1 MALPSW
7 KLRSNS
13 TRESRPDAIPDA
25 NLRRAVIQAVFLSV
39 ILNTIGQFLFKTA
52 AVQSDA
58 SLFGLFQESRTWIA
72 LLVYAAS
79 AVTWLWVLARAQL
92 SFVYPI
98 LSVSFPLVVGL
109 SVILFGEPVSI
120 IRWIGVA
127 GIVVGVSL
135 LTKT

>member
-1 MALPSW
+1 M
-7 KLRSNS
+7 
-13 TRESRPDAIPDA
+13 PDVR
-25 NLRRAVIQAVFLSV
+25 LRRVVIQAVFLSV

-79 AVTWLWVLARAQL
+79 AVTWLWVLARAPL

-120 IRWIGVA
+120 TRWIGVA

>member
-7 KLRSNS
+7 KIRSNS
-13 TRESRPDAIPDA
+13 TESGPASMPDVR
-25 NLRRAVIQAVFLSV
+25 LRRVVIQAVFLSV

-52 AVQSDA
+52 AVQSVA
-58 SLFGLFQESRTWIA
+58 SPFGLFQESWTWIA

-109 SVILFGEPVSI
+109 SVILFGEPVSL

>member
-1 MALPSW
+1 M
-7 KLRSNS
+7 NV
-13 TRESRPDAIPDA
+13 PDAG
-25 NLRRAVIQAVFLSV
+25 LRRVVIQAVFLSV

-52 AVQSDA
+52 AVQSGE
-58 SLFGLFQESRTWIA
+58 SPFGLFQESRTWIA

-79 AVTWLWVLARAQL
+79 AFTWLWVLARAQL

-109 SVILFGEPVSI
+109 SAILFGEPVSI

>member
-7 KLRSNS
+7 KIRSSS
-13 TRESRPDAIPDA
+13 TESRPASVPDVR
-25 NLRRAVIQAVFLSV
+25 LRRVVIQAVFLSV

-58 SLFGLFQESRTWIA
+58 SPFGLFQESRTWIA
-72 LLVYAAS
+72 LFVYAAS

-98 LSVSFPLVVGL
+98 LSVSYPLVVGL

-127 GIVVGVSL
+127 GIVIGVSL
-135 LTKT
+135 LAKT